1 MDTTYDWWLDMSDME
16 FYAWYD
22 KIFSDD
28 ELNLIEGMFDDP
40 ELKLGQIQQ
49 INTTATDIRNSNVK
63 FIESSNEVNIWLF
76 QRLTGVI
83 NAANEKFFKFDLNRI
98 ETLQYT
104 VYNPGQFYKDHIDL
118 GYKNSN
124 QSVRKLSFTLQLT
137 DPSKYKGGDL
147 LLKHGSEPGTAKR
160 ERGTI
165 TFFPSYILHEVTPV
179 TEGVRKSL
187 VGWVTGPRW
196 R

>member
-1 MDTTYDWWLDMSDME
+1 MNKTYDWWLDMSDME

-28 ELNLIEGMFDDP
+28 ELNLLE
-40 ELKLGQIQQ
+40 ELFSDHDLRLGEIQDSN
-49 INTTATDIRNSNVK
+49 ITATDIRNSNIE
-63 FIESSNEVNIWLF
+63 FIESSDEMYKWIF
-76 QRLTGVI
+76 QRLTGII
-83 NAANEKFFKFDLNRI
+83 NDANEKFFKFELNRI

-104 VYNPGQFYKDHIDL
+104 VYNTGQFYKDHLDL
-118 GYKNSN
+118 GYKNPN
-124 QSVRKLSFTLQLT
+124 QAVRKLSFTVQLT

-147 LLKHGSEPGTAKR
+147 LLKHGTEPEIAKR
-160 ERGTI
+160 ERGAI